1 MLCHLLHCPFLYGII
16 TSYGKGVN
24 TVQKTIKAIN
34 IENFEDDITV
44 QFEQIRLCP
53 HCNVSTNND
62 EKAALY
68 IPTDHPLV
76 KVYLVCF
83 CTHCESIYFGEY
95 CCQNTFGNNFIANA
109 PICTYPNP
117 HEQKDFSENI
127 QILSP
132 KFVEIYNQ
140 SLKSE
145 NIGLSEISGM
155 GYRKAL
161 EFLIK
166 DYAISF
172 KNNESDNISK
182 MPLSQVIDEFIDNK
196 KIKTLAKA
204 SAWIGNDETHYQR
217 KHENYDINHLKSFIH
232 ATVST
237 IDSDLEVINAQQ
249 LLNK

>member
-1 MLCHLLHCPFLYGII
+1 ME
-16 TSYGKGVN
+16 
-24 TVQKTIKAIN
+24 AIN
-34 IENFEDDITV
+34 IVNFKDTINV
-44 QFEQIRLCP
+44 RFEQIRLYP

-68 IPTDHPLV
+68 IPTNHPLV

-83 CTHCESIYFGEY
+83 CTHCESLYFGEY
-95 CCQNTFGNNFIANA
+95 YCQNTIGDNFFANA
-109 PICTYPNP
+109 PVCTYPNP

>member
-1 MLCHLLHCPFLYGII
+1 MVLLPFGRE
-16 TSYGKGVN
+16 VN
-24 TVQKTIKAIN
+24 KVQKTMEAIN
-34 IENFEDDITV
+34 IVNFKDTINV
-44 QFEQIRLCP
+44 RFEQIRLCP

-68 IPTDHPLV
+68 IPTNHPLV

-83 CTHCESIYFGEY
+83 CTHCESLYFGEY
-95 CCQNTFGNNFIANA
+95 YCQNTIGDNFFANA
-109 PICTYPNP
+109 PVCTYPNP

>member
-1 MLCHLLHCPFLYGII
+1 M
-16 TSYGKGVN
+16 
-24 TVQKTIKAIN
+24 QKTMEAIN
-34 IENFEDDITV
+34 IVNFKDTINV
-44 QFEQIRLCP
+44 RFEQIRLCP

-68 IPTDHPLV
+68 IPTNHPLV

-83 CTHCESIYFGEY
+83 CTHCESLYFGEY
-95 CCQNTFGNNFIANA
+95 YCQNTIGDNFFANA
-109 PICTYPNP
+109 PVCTYPNP